1 MFIATRGM
9 TPRRCERSSEP
20 LSRVST
26 WARSSMRLDAVG
38 DPVQDRARARR
49 RGIARPRRE
58 GGPCR
63 GDRRVASACPPRRPG
78 DDRAVERGDVVE
90 GLALATRSPADPVP
104 GVDLDAGDDDVG
116 RRLRFAD
123 AVLLPGGG
131 DLDPSTYGQATAS
144 EDVYDVDAEQDAFDL
159 AVARWALDAGV
170 PLLAVCRGWQVVN
183 VALGGDLEQHMA
195 QPHRH
200 VVHDVRVAEGSRL
213 ASVVGTRTAA
223 SCYHHQRAARLG
235 DGLVPVAYAADGT
248 VEGAELPTRAG
259 GSSRSS
265 GTRRTPSRP
274 ILRSSRSSAPW
285 STRPDLGGIRRQGH
299 GP

>member
-1 MFIATRGM
+1 MAAAPLVIIPARF
-9 TPRRCERSSEP
+9 SSSASAHRHRALSTARALSEGVLRAGGEP
-20 LSRVST
+20 LTVHP
-26 WARSSMRLDAVG
+26 WA
-38 DPVQDRARARR
+38 P
-49 RGIARPRRE
+49 
-58 GGPCR
+58 
-63 GDRRVASACPPRRPG
+63 
-78 DDRAVERGDVVE
+78 E
-90 GLALATRSPADPVP
+90 GLVDP
-104 GVDLDAGDDDVG
+104 DDVG

-248 VEGAELPTRAG
+248 VEGAELPDARGWFLAVQWHPEDTVTTDPAQLALFRA
-259 GSSRSS
+259 
-265 GTRRTPSRP
+265 
-274 ILRSSRSSAPW
+274 LVDAA
-285 STRPDLGGIRRQGH
+285 
-299 GP
+299 